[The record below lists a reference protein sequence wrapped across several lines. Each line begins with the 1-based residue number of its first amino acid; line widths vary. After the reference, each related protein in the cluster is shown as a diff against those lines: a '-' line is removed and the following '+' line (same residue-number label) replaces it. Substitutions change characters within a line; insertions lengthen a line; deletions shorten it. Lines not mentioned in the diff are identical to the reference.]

1 MAYRETI
8 EMSECQYEL
17 ERDVEKKIEKGPHV
31 CVSLIIERQ
40 LVRQAIK

>member
-1 MAYRETI
+1 MVYRETI

-17 ERDVEKKIEKGPHV
+17 EQDEREKKIGKGPHV

-40 LVRQAIK
+40 AFK